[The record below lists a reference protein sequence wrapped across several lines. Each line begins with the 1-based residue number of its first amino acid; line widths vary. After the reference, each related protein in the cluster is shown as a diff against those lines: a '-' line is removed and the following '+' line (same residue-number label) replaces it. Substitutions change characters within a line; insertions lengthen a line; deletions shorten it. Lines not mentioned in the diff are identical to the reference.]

1 MSKNIDP
8 FGGTLEKL
16 TTKAAAARNPQSVV
30 SSSKKPEGLHGQ
42 GVLVATFTKDRF
54 ASGALAIGVYDLEE
68 QLPANAFVSGP
79 STLDVLENKAG
90 AGTLS
95 VRVGTGGT
103 PVAAGTAGKTNPT
116 TAGSFAIGSAIG
128 GSRIYAVVTVGTVT
142 AGSFV
147 VRIPYTISGV

>member
-1 MSKNIDP
+1 MSKHIDP

-16 TTKAAAARNPQSVV
+16 SDKAAAARNPQSVV

-42 GVLVATFTKDRF
+42 GVLVATLTKDRF
-54 ASGALAIGVYDLEE
+54 SDGALAIGAYDLEE

-79 STLDVLENKAG
+79 PTLDVIEAKAG

-95 VRVGTGGT
+95 VRVGEGGT
-103 PVAAGTAGKTNPT
+103 PVNAGSLGKTNPT
-116 TAGSFAIGSAIG
+116 TAGSFALGAAIG
-128 GSRIYAVVTVGTVT
+128 GSKIYAVVTVGTVT